1 MRGVD
6 GTDTIWGDVSAMK
19 KRLVGMEFACVCVYI
34 YIYTYNNNSDSVDVR
49 HLIKHLNE
57 AALQLLLSQTKS
69 YSN

>member
-1 MRGVD
+1 VD

-19 KRLVGMEFACVCVYI
+19 KRLTGLEFACMCVCI
-34 YIYTYNNNSDSVDVR
+34 NNSDSVDVR
-49 HLIKHLNE
+49 HLIKHLND